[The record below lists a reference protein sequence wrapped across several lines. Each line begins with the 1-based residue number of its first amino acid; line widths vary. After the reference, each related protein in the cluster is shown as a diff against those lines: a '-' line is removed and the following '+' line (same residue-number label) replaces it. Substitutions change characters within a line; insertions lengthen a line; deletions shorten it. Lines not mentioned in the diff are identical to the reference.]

1 MIRIKKL
8 DIFIAKQF
16 GILFVGTFFI
26 CQFVLMMQFLW
37 RYVDELIGKGLS
49 LEVLAQF
56 FWYMGLMLMPQAFP
70 LAILL
75 SSLITFGNL
84 GESSELTA
92 IKSAGISLLQ
102 AFRSLIVIVITI
114 CFCSF
119 YFQNVIGPEAHK
131 SFAQLLLSMKQKS
144 PELEIP

>member
-1 MIRIKKL
+1 MFRIRKL
-8 DIFIAKQF
+8 DLFISKQF
-16 GILFVGTFFI
+16 GLLFVGTFFI

-49 LEVLAQF
+49 LEILGKF
-56 FWYMGLMLMPQAFP
+56 FWYMGLMLVPQALP

-92 IKSAGISLLQ
+92 IKAAGISLMQ
-102 AFRSLIVIVITI
+102 AFRSLIVITI
-114 CFCSF
+114 IIMLGSL
-119 YFQNVIGPEAHK
+119 YFQNVIGPKGKHVVHTTADFHEAEE
-131 SFAQLLLSMKQKS
+131 
-144 PELEIP
+144 P